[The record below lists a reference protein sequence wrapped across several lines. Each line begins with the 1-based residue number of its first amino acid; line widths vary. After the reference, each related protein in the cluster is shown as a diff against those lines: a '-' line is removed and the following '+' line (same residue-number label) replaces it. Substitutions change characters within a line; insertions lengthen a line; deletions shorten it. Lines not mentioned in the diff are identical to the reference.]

1 MQPAVYLLAPLALLL
16 PDVAVQQDIPVE
28 PPVELVPVSGPVSR
42 PDAAMPETL
51 SEIADSFRP
60 RAAQQVRIEQRVT
73 IRISPRA
80 APMPMMPS
88 ALAELDSGGGRGEPR
103 FIERKMGK
111 CLALNGIAGVQAG
124 PRNKLVLM
132 LRDGRVVSATLGK
145 ACQGRDYY
153 SGFLVAKNADGMLC
167 TGRDELLSRSGSN
180 CKVSGFRQIV
190 EIGD

>member
-1 MQPAVYLLAPLALLL
+1 MYLLAPLALLL
-16 PDVAVQQDIPVE
+16 PDAYLPQGSPVE
-28 PPVELVPVSGPVSR
+28 PVAELVDVSGPVSR
-42 PDAAMPETL
+42 PEPLMPDAL
-51 SEIADSFRP
+51 SEIAESFRP

-88 ALAELDSGGGRGEPR
+88 ALADLDGARRGEPR

-132 LRDGRVVSATLGK
+132 LRDGRVVSATLDK

-190 EIGD
+190 EVDE

>member
-1 MQPAVYLLAPLALLL
+1 MQPIVYFLAPLALLL
-16 PDVAVQQDIPVE
+16 PGVAAEKDAPVA
-28 PPVELVPVSGPVSR
+28 PVADLITPSGPISR
-42 PDAAMPETL
+42 ADADGAGDFSTM
-51 SEIADSFRP
+51 ADSFRP
-60 RAAQQVRIEQRVT
+60 RTAQQVRIEQRVT

-88 ALAELDSGGGRGEPR
+88 ALADLDGGGRGEPR
-103 FIERKMGK
+103 FVERKIGK

-124 PRNKLVLM
+124 PRNKLMLM
-132 LRDGRVVSATLGK
+132 LRDGRVVSATLDK

-190 EIGD
+190 EIDD

>member
-1 MQPAVYLLAPLALLL
+1 MQPIVYFLAPLALLL
-16 PDVAVQQDIPVE
+16 PGVAAEKDASVAPVADLTA
-28 PPVELVPVSGPVSR
+28 PSGPISR
-42 PDAAMPETL
+42 ADADGADDF
-51 SEIADSFRP
+51 SAIADSFRP
-60 RAAQQVRIEQRVT
+60 RTAQQVRIEQRVT

-88 ALAELDSGGGRGEPR
+88 AMADLEGGGRGEPR
-103 FIERKMGK
+103 FVERKIGK

-124 PRNKLVLM
+124 PRNKLMLM
-132 LRDGRVVSATLGK
+132 LRDGRVVSATLDK

-190 EIGD
+190 EVDD

>member
-16 PDVAVQQDIPVE
+16 PGVAAEPDVPVE
-28 PPVELVPVSGPVSR
+28 PAAELAGISGPVSR
-42 PDAAMPETL
+42 PETAMPETL
-51 SEIADSFRP
+51 SEIAESFRP
-60 RAAQQVRIEQRVT
+60 RSAQQVRIEQRVT

-80 APMPMMPS
+80 APLPMMPS
-88 ALAELDSGGGRGEPR
+88 ALADLDGGRRGEPR

-124 PRNKLVLM
+124 PRNKLMLM
-132 LRDGRVVSATLGK
+132 LRDGRVVSATLDK

-190 EIGD
+190 EVDD

>member
-1 MQPAVYLLAPLALLL
+1 MQPIVYFLAPLALLL
-16 PDVAVQQDIPVE
+16 PGVAAEKDASVAPVADLTA
-28 PPVELVPVSGPVSR
+28 PSGPISR
-42 PDAAMPETL
+42 ADADGADDF
-51 SEIADSFRP
+51 SAIADSFRP
-60 RAAQQVRIEQRVT
+60 RTAQQVRIEQRVT

-88 ALAELDSGGGRGEPR
+88 AMADLEGGGRGEPR
-103 FIERKMGK
+103 FVERKIGK

-124 PRNKLVLM
+124 PRNKLMLM
-132 LRDGRVVSATLGK
+132 LRDGRVVSATLDK

-180 CKVSGFRQIV
+180 CKVNGFRQIV
-190 EIGD
+190 EIDD

>member
-16 PDVAVQQDIPVE
+16 PGVAAEPDVSAE
-28 PPVELVPVSGPVSR
+28 ATTELVPAAAPISR

-51 SEIADSFRP
+51 SEIAESFRP
-60 RAAQQVRIEQRVT
+60 RTAQQVRIEQRVT

-80 APMPMMPS
+80 APMPMLPS
-88 ALAELDSGGGRGEPR
+88 ALAYLDGGRRGEPR

-132 LRDGRVVSATLGK
+132 LRDGRVVSATLDK
-145 ACQGRDYY
+145 SCQGRDYY

-190 EIGD
+190 EIDD

>member
-1 MQPAVYLLAPLALLL
+1 
-16 PDVAVQQDIPVE
+16 
-28 PPVELVPVSGPVSR
+28 
-42 PDAAMPETL
+42 
-51 SEIADSFRP
+51 
-60 RAAQQVRIEQRVT
+60 
-73 IRISPRA
+73 
-80 APMPMMPS
+80 MPMMPS
-88 ALAELDSGGGRGEPR
+88 ALADLGGGRRGEPR

-111 CLALNGIAGVQAG
+111 CLALNGIAGVQPG

-132 LRDGRVVSATLGK
+132 LRDGRVVSATLDK

-190 EIGD
+190 EIDD